1 MINVNGK
8 NFRLDKTEQSGDL
21 KLTARDT
28 ITLIGRLNCTIY
40 GTDEV
45 VDTMHRVEIVSI
57 NNKRGKVLKDAT
69 VTMHAVSNLKSR

>member
-28 ITLIGRLNCTIY
+28 ITLIGRLNFTIY